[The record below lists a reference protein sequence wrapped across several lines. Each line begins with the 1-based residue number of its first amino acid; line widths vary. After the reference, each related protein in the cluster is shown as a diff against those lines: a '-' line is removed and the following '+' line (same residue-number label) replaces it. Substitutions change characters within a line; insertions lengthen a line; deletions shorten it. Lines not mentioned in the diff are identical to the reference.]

1 MNKNLVLLLVSGVF
15 FAAVWLNWHPTR
27 TTPDTPSK
35 KPTPA
40 QVAAPA
46 PAAAVAAVSSEDKA
60 VPKHYRPKP
69 VSEAV
74 RRKVDDIIRRYKD
87 VAPEEAVK
95 SQEMADMMKRFG
107 QMMERP
113 EFQSEMEKRM
123 EAIKA
128 AKGAEH
134 GTLMIGTGKL
144 DDPESRA
151 WLEAVFS
158 DDADLLMDYILNK
171 MDGAIFEFAF
181 DPSLENA
188 GNGVTVKSAPA
199 PAPAPEATK
208 LPD

>member
-15 FAAVWLNWHPTR
+15 FAVVWLNWQPSLK
-27 TTPDTPSK
+27 TPDAPSK
-35 KPTPA
+35 KLVPA
-40 QVAAPA
+40 QAVTPT
-46 PAAAVAAVSSEDKA
+46 PAAAVAAVSSEEKPQ
-60 VPKHYRPKP
+60 PKHYRPKQ

-87 VAPEEAVK
+87 VAPEEALK
-95 SQEMADMMKRFG
+95 SQEMADMMKRFE
-107 QMMERP
+107 QMMEKT

-128 AKGAEH
+128 ARGVEH
-134 GTLMIGTGKL
+134 GMLTIGTGKL

-151 WLEAVFS
+151 LLEAVFS
-158 DDADLLMDYILNK
+158 DDADMLMDYMLNK

-181 DPSLENA
+181 DPSLEDA

-199 PAPAPEATK
+199 PAPATTK